1 MGKEK
6 LIKSYIWITK
16 IYMYFICASVVGWIY
31 EVLIVM
37 FENHNGF
44 QNRGLLF
51 GPYLPIYGFGMWIL
65 MITVN
70 PICKMK
76 LKKISS
82 KSKTTEFIIKLIL
95 AFIAAFV
102 ITTLV
107 ELVGS
112 YIINPNSWD
121 DGPWYYGVDEG
132 YKINYQNR
140 IALKSS
146 LRFGAGSLFL
156 LYVLQPLI
164 DKFSRKKK
172 LFTIVSSALLI
183 VFLIDCIMTFVL

>member
-1 MGKEK
+1 MEKEK
-6 LIKSYIWITK
+6 LIKSYTWIIK
-16 IYMYFICASVVGWIY
+16 IYMYFICASVIGWIY

-44 QNRGLLF
+44 QNRGMLA

-70 PICKMK
+70 PIRNMK
-76 LKKISS
+76 LNKISS
-82 KSKTTEFIIKLIL
+82 SSKTMEFIIKLIL

-107 ELVGS
+107 ELIGS
-112 YIINPNSWD
+112 YMINPTSWD
-121 DGPWYYGVDEG
+121 NGPWYYGVEEG
-132 YKINYQNR
+132 YKINFQGR

-146 LRFGAGSLFL
+146 LRFGAGSLVL
-156 LYVLQPLI
+156 IYVLQPLI
-164 DKFSRKKK
+164 DIFSRKKK

-183 VFLIDCIMTFVL
+183 VFLIDCIMTFIL

>member
-6 LIKSYIWITK
+6 LIKSYTWITK
-16 IYMYFICASVVGWIY
+16 ICMYFICASVIGWIY
-31 EVLIVM
+31 EVLVVM
-37 FENHNGF
+37 FENHHGF
-44 QNRGLLF
+44 QNRGMLN

-70 PICKMK
+70 PIRKVEF
-76 LKKISS
+76 KKISL
-82 KSKTTEFIIKLIL
+82 KSKRLEFIIKLIL

-107 ELVGS
+107 ELIGS
-112 YIINPNSWD
+112 YIINPTSWD
-121 DGPWYYGVDEG
+121 NGPWYYGVDEG

-164 DKFSRKKK
+164 DKFSEKRK
-172 LFTIVSSALLI
+172 LFTIVSSTLLVI
-183 VFLIDCIMTFVL
+183 FLIDCIMTFVL

>member
-6 LIKSYIWITK
+6 LIKSYTWITK
-16 IYMYFICASVVGWIY
+16 ICMYFICASVIGWIY

-44 QNRGLLF
+44 QNRGMLN

-70 PICKMK
+70 PICKTE

-82 KSKTTEFIIKLIL
+82 KSKMLELIIKLIL

-107 ELVGS
+107 ELIGS